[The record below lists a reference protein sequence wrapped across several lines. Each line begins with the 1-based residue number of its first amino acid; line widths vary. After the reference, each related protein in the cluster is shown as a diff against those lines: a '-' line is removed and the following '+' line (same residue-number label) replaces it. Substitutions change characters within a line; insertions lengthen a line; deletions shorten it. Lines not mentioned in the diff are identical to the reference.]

1 MPLKKARKA
10 QTSVARLVLEEKKA
24 GQVLRLSLM
33 RERTVREMQMVYLS
47 GARPKDLVSGRGI
60 SVVMLKLEMQLMTP
74 LMKVRMTTVK
84 RISKS

>member
-47 GARPKDLVSGRGI
+47 GARPKDLV
-60 SVVMLKLEMQLMTP
+60 
-74 LMKVRMTTVK
+74 
-84 RISKS
+84 